1 MRAVHIEI
9 AHGLDTNSFLNALRR
24 FIARRS
30 NPKHIYSDNATNFT
44 SAERVLRESLQALDQ
59 HQINDYLTKLKI
71 NWHFNPPTASHMGGA
86 WERMIRSVRRIL
98 SITFKDQVLTDD
110 TLLTLI

>member
-9 AHGLDTNSFLNALRR
+9 AHGLDTSSFLNALHR

-30 NPKHIYSDNATNFT
+30 NPKHIYSDNVTNFT
-44 SAERVLRESLQALDQ
+44 GAERVLRESLQALNQ

-71 NWHFNPPTASHMGGA
+71 N
-86 WERMIRSVRRIL
+86 
-98 SITFKDQVLTDD
+98 
-110 TLLTLI
+110 